1 MGYIRAHIRLNSAR
15 EANDF
20 VSKMNHDGT
29 ADRYI
34 IEDYNGIERAN
45 ARSLFGVIYALSD
58 YAEQMF
64 LVNETDDGNF
74 PSFIDEYRVIGQ

>member
-1 MGYIRAHIRLNSAR
+1 
-15 EANDF
+15 
-20 VSKMNHDGT
+20 MNHDGT
-29 ADRYI
+29 ANRYI

-74 PSFIDEYRVIGQ
+74 PSFIDEYRVIG